1 MAAELVLIFRALDF
15 AARKHKDQ
23 RRKNIEETPYINH
36 PIEVAEILVRVGGV
50 YDTNTIAAA
59 ILHDT
64 LEDTEATE
72 EELRRLFGAGIAG
85 IVVEVSDDKS
95 LPARQRKQ
103 LQVER
108 ALSSSEPA
116 RLIKLADK
124 ICNLRDL
131 TQQPP
136 AGWSSERISE
146 YFDWAKSVVD
156 QLRGTN
162 ANLEAMFDN
171 VYGKKAA
178 V

>member
-116 RLIKLADK
+116 RLI
-124 ICNLRDL
+124 
-131 TQQPP
+131 
-136 AGWSSERISE
+136 
-146 YFDWAKSVVD
+146 
-156 QLRGTN
+156 
-162 ANLEAMFDN
+162 
-171 VYGKKAA
+171 
-178 V
+178 